1 MRGANDV
8 TTAITSDQN
17 AMSQSE
23 LIRLAKIG
31 LFQVLKY
38 TLAILI
44 AFIMIFPFYWIVSTS
59 FKSVRETRVFPP
71 TFVPQASVGLENYE
85 AVTTRISFLAYL
97 KNSVAVSTTI
107 TVGALFTS
115 ALAGYI
121 FAKFQFRGKNAL
133 FFVIVATM
141 MVPFHVILIP
151 VFLIVRELG
160 LYNSLWALIIPGL
173 ITPWGI
179 FLMRQYM
186 LNLSSEML
194 DAARVDGASE
204 LGIFL
209 RIVLPVSRPGLAAVG
224 IFIFMYHWND
234 FLWPM
239 VVLKDEPLRTLPLGL
254 AVFSEGFG
262 ITRWNIVSAAAVMTI
277 VPIFVVFTFAQ
288 RHFIEGITMGSTKG

>member
-1 MRGANDV
+1 MATAV
-8 TTAITSDQN
+8 TNKRQALRQAEWARRARIISFR
-17 AMSQSE
+17 
-23 LIRLAKIG
+23 I
-31 LFQVLKY
+31 LKY
-38 TLAILI
+38 TLAVVI
-44 AFIMIFPFYWIVSTS
+44 AVIMIFPFYWMVNTS
-59 FKSVRETRVFPP
+59 FKTVRETRVYPP
-71 TFVPQASVGLENYE
+71 TFIPQDPVGLDNYD
-85 AVTTRISFLAYL
+85 AVTTRISFFSYL
-97 KNSVAVSTTI
+97 KNSVMVSTAI

-121 FAKFQFRGKNAL
+121 FAKFQFRGRSTL
-133 FFVIVATM
+133 FFMIVATM
-141 MVPFHVILIP
+141 MIPFHVILIP

-160 LYNSLWALIIPGL
+160 IFNSLWALIIPGL
-173 ITPWGI
+173 VTPWGI

-262 ITRWNIVSAAAVMTI
+262 ITRWNIVMAAAVMA
-277 VPIFVVFTFAQ
+277 VLPIFVVFVFAQ
-288 RHFIEGITMGSTKG
+288 RHFIEGITLGSTKG

>member
-1 MRGANDV
+1 MA
-8 TTAITSDQN
+8 TAISRQRQ
-17 AMSQSE
+17 AVRQAE
-23 LIRLAKIG
+23 QLRRARII
-31 LFQVLKY
+31 LFQTTKY
-38 TLAILI
+38 TLALAI
-44 AFIMIFPFYWIVSTS
+44 AAIMIFPFYWMVNTS
-59 FKSVRETRVFPP
+59 FKSVQETKVYPP
-71 TFVPQASVGLENYE
+71 TFIPQDPVGLENYD
-85 AVTTRISFLAYL
+85 AVLTRISFFSYL
-97 KNSVAVSTTI
+97 KNSVLASGSI

-115 ALAGYI
+115 SLAGYI
-121 FAKFQFRGKNAL
+121 FAKFRFKGRNFL
-133 FFVIVATM
+133 FFTIVATM

-160 LYNSLWALIIPGL
+160 IYNSLWALIIPGL
-173 ITPWGI
+173 VTPWGI

-186 LNLSSEML
+186 LNISSEIL

-209 RIVLPVSRPGLAAVG
+209 RIVLPIARPGLAAVG

-262 ITRWNIVSAAAVMTI
+262 ITRWNIVMAAAVMA
-277 VPIFVVFTFAQ
+277 VLPIFVVFIFAQ
-288 RHFIEGITMGSTKG
+288 RHFIEGITLGSTKG